1 MALKKERV
9 QPLEKIG
16 KYGIE
21 DLPELDEVMK
31 VFPSNVPL
39 SKELTEAIKDTHY
52 RKGNNRGIYG
62 VQVAQNMFFEGG
74 KVGTS
79 QEITDKYGDEVL
91 QRAYTWF
98 RVFLGT
104 WDSKHED
111 KMAICGWIADNI
123 FDCERM
129 AEANGWKLS

>member
-1 MALKKERV
+1 MALEKERV

-21 DLPELDEVMK
+21 DLPELDEAMK
-31 VFPSNVPL
+31 IFPADVPL

-52 RKGNNRGIYG
+52 RKGSGRGVYG
-62 VQVAQNMFFEGG
+62 VQVAENMFFNGG

-79 QEITDKYGDEVL
+79 QETTEKYGDEVL

-98 RVFLGT
+98 RAFLGT

-129 AEANGWKLS
+129 AEVNGWKLS